1 MTVMLNLELF
11 GHTRITYGGK
21 QVTGFVS
28 NKAEALLCYLAITG
42 EAHSRDDLAAL
53 LWSEMPEAEAKA
65 NLRVVL
71 CNLRQLF
78 PEHMQINRKTVAL
91 RTDEA
96 CWIDALLFQR
106 SVQTY
111 DATRSD
117 AMSVLRDVVALYH
130 GDLLHGLQP
139 RGALLFEEWLL
150 LQREHMRQLMMQS
163 CYALAQYHMQCA
175 EYTEALHYT
184 IRLLKLEPWHE
195 EAHRYAMLL
204 LALSGQRSASLAQY
218 KTCEQILGRELGIE
232 PEEETKSLYH
242 RILAGEVTPAPARRP
257 LTMTASAPRL
267 LPLPFVGRGADFLWL
282 REQYD
287 LVQRGCGRFTL
298 IHGVAGIGKTCL
310 VEQFLHFISGTGSL
324 VLRARCE
331 RFHQAVPF
339 QPVVD
344 VLRAGFQTNPELFQ
358 HLPEHW
364 QLALRQLLP
373 EMRALTPG
381 VPEAYTMVPVFERQA
396 LFEAVS
402 VCFAELERHYGEVVL
417 WFDDL
422 HYADGATID
431 LLNYLTRHCQ
441 QARIWYLGAYR
452 SELLDV
458 AHPLQHLASR
468 LRRSDGLAVCE
479 LGLLHE
485 GAIKKLVESLPGLDA
500 TARTLLAA
508 TLAEV
513 SGGNPFLLSQVVT
526 QLVEHKILV
535 RHNEGWFLHP
545 QQLVHAQEYISPE
558 LQALLMEQVGRL
570 PDEAQRLL
578 QLAAVSGQSFSLSLM
593 AKAFES
599 DHHAIM
605 RMMQPLLAFDL
616 VREVPTVALMQEGL
630 TQGEVE
636 WMEYVGNVRYT
647 FASPLIWRA
656 IVQSLPPG
664 DRRRLAEQV
673 AQAHRIAPRFIRTPI
688 LAHQHQTL
696 RTTNHNRRTIM
707 ALPKDLKVFGE

>member
-1 MTVMLNLELF
+1 
-11 GHTRITYGGK
+11 
-21 QVTGFVS
+21 
-28 NKAEALLCYLAITG
+28 
-42 EAHSRDDLAAL
+42 
-53 LWSEMPEAEAKA
+53 
-65 NLRVVL
+65 
-71 CNLRQLF
+71 
-78 PEHMQINRKTVAL
+78 
-91 RTDEA
+91 
-96 CWIDALLFQR
+96 
-106 SVQTY
+106 
-111 DATRSD
+111 
-117 AMSVLRDVVALYH
+117 
-130 GDLLHGLQP
+130 
-139 RGALLFEEWLL
+139 
-150 LQREHMRQLMMQS
+150 
-163 CYALAQYHMQCA
+163 
-175 EYTEALHYT
+175 
-184 IRLLKLEPWHE
+184 
-195 EAHRYAMLL
+195 HRYAMLL
-204 LALSGQRSASLAQY
+204 LALSGQRSAALAQY

-242 RILAGEVTPAPARRP
+242 RILAGEVTPATTRRP
-257 LTMTASAPRL
+257 LTLTESAPRL
-267 LPLPFVGRGADFLWL
+267 LPLPFVGRGPDFLWL

-287 LVQRGCGRFTL
+287 MVQRGCGRFTL

-310 VEQFLHFISGTGSL
+310 VEQFLHFISGTGAL

-344 VLRAGFQTNPELFQ
+344 GLRAGFQANPELFQ
-358 HLPEHW
+358 RLPEHW
-364 QLALRQLLP
+364 LLALRQLLP
-373 EMRALTPG
+373 EMYMLMPG
-381 VPEAYTMVPVFERQA
+381 LPETYGMIPVFERQA

-402 VCFAELERHYGEVVL
+402 VCLAELERHYGEVVL

-422 HYADGATID
+422 HYADGETID

-458 AHPLQHLASR
+458 AHPLHHLASR
-468 LRRSDGLAVCE
+468 LRRSDGLAVRE
-479 LGLLHE
+479 LGRLHE

-535 RHNEGWFLHP
+535 RHNEGWCLHP
-545 QQLVHAQEYISPE
+545 QQLAHAQEYIAPE
-558 LQALLMEQVGRL
+558 LQALLMEQIARL
-570 PDEAQRLL
+570 PDEAQMLIE
-578 QLAAVSGQSFSLSLM
+578 LAAVAGQAFSLSLM
-593 AKAFES
+593 AKALER

-616 VREVPTVALMQEGL
+616 VREVPTAMLRHDGL

-636 WMEYVGNVRYT
+636 WMEYVGHVRYT

-664 DRRRLAEQV
+664 DRRRLADQV
-673 AQAHRIAPRFIRTPI
+673 AQAHRLAPRVSRTP
-688 LAHQHQTL
+688 LLPHQHQTL
-696 RTTNHNRRTIM
+696 RTANHNRR
-707 ALPKDLKVFGE
+707 